1 MKNVD
6 DGVMNISTLH
16 REWFQSIGYCS
27 INTTLKAY
35 NLLLRSQDCTL
46 IVKKAK

>member
-1 MKNVD
+1 MKHVD
-6 DGVMNISTLH
+6 DGVMNIST
-16 REWFQSIGYCS
+16 FQSIGYCS
-27 INTTLKAY
+27 INATLKAY

>member
-1 MKNVD
+1 MKNAD

-16 REWFQSIGYCS
+16 SDLFQSIGYCS
-27 INTTLKAY
+27 INRMLKAY
-35 NLLLRSQDCTL
+35 NLLLRYQDCTL